1 MNVINYRVSLDMFD
15 VSSQITIKAK
25 KGDSACKIHITLT
38 ENGKIYKIG
47 KDCYATFN
55 AKKADGNFV
64 YDNCTIENNTIVYDF
79 ASSIDE
85 NGYCQ
90 ISAYEGAVDCEVTLY
105 KGDSEK
111 LTSPRFTLV
120 IDGTVYNG
128 EEIASTTEVDALK
141 ELIKEVNEVI
151 NEANE
156 VVEEIE
162 TKIENGELS
171 GVGEATEQGG
181 EIFNDY
187 TNNQAGIKGYQILS
201 ITLCGGQ
208 KGEDTRLAILVDDAK
223 FHQSEDVDERALKC
237 YEVGDV
243 INLDIASHHYGIFE
257 VYLIQESGEGNTIVF
272 AEKVDTANPVINESI
287 SLATTATDNWIW
299 VAEKSFGEPV
309 TQTYYAHAEGLN
321 NKAIGLGAHAE
332 GKDCQ
337 ALGNYSHAEGRKTK
351 AHYAAHAEGRETYA
365 KGEFSHAE
373 GYATEAK
380 GKQSH
385 AEGNATKANGVAS
398 HSEGSWTE
406 ANGKYAHA
414 EGDHCKAT
422 GDASHAGGYDSEAV
436 AYASFAHGL
445 GTKTDTSYQ
454 SVVGKYNG
462 PTYDTLFVVG
472 NGASDSDRRNALEV
486 LEDGSANIQT
496 MGDKDNSVA
505 TKGYVD
511 SELATF
517 DFIKVVNVLPES
529 GLPNKIYLVPR
540 AEAGENNLFDEYIWV
555 NDSWEFITTKTVEV
569 DLTDYATK
577 DEVTSEIG
585 NSLSEYVKNTD
596 IAKVGTAGLVWI
608 ASNYN
613 LMGFHK
619 ESKCLTVKVATNDHI
634 NRKLNI
640 NSAGAGGVIDSS
652 NYDYA
657 VKQGIINN
665 KETLTDEEKLLAQK
679 WLGIDT
685 MFGDV
690 ETALDN
696 IITIQNKLIG
706 GGNE

>member
-1 MNVINYRVSLDMFD
+1 MCFCFMVLCLL
-15 VSSQITIKAK
+15 K
-25 KGDSACKIHITLT
+25 
-38 ENGKIYKIG
+38 
-47 KDCYATFN
+47 
-55 AKKADGNFV
+55 
-64 YDNCTIENNTIVYDF
+64 NTD
-79 ASSIDE
+79 
-85 NGYCQ
+85 
-90 ISAYEGAVDCEVTLY
+90 
-105 KGDSEK
+105 
-111 LTSPRFTLV
+111 
-120 IDGTVYNG
+120 
-128 EEIASTTEVDALK
+128 
-141 ELIKEVNEVI
+141 
-151 NEANE
+151 
-156 VVEEIE
+156 
-162 TKIENGELS
+162 
-171 GVGEATEQGG
+171 
-181 EIFNDY
+181 
-187 TNNQAGIKGYQILS
+187 
-201 ITLCGGQ
+201 
-208 KGEDTRLAILVDDAK
+208 
-223 FHQSEDVDERALKC
+223 
-237 YEVGDV
+237 
-243 INLDIASHHYGIFE
+243 
-257 VYLIQESGEGNTIVF
+257 
-272 AEKVDTANPVINESI
+272 NPVIPDGFLNLSSTE
-287 SLATTATDNWIW
+287 ADNWVW
-299 VAEKSFGEPV
+299 VDGKSFGEPV

-351 AHYAAHAEGRETYA
+351 AHYAAHSEGRETFA
-365 KGEFSHAE
+365 GGELSHAE
-373 GYATEAK
+373 GYATNAV

-454 SVVGKYNG
+454 SVVGKYNS

-472 NGASDSDRRNALEV
+472 NGASDSDRKNALEV

-540 AEAGENNLFDEYIWV
+540 AEVGENNLFDEYIWV

-585 NSLSEYVKNTD
+585 NSLSDYVKNTD
-596 IAKVGTAGLVWI
+596 HASLGKAGLVWI
-608 ASNYN
+608 KTNYN
-613 LMGFHK
+613 LLGFAS
-619 ESKCLTVKVATNDHI
+619 EGGGLTIKVATEKHI
-634 NRKLNI
+634 DNKYRI
-640 NSAGAGGVIDSS
+640 GSAGQGGVIDSS

-657 VKQGIINN
+657 VKVGMINN
-665 KETLTDEEKLLAQK
+665 KYTWTDEERLSALLTMGCTVDENGFVK
-679 WLGIDT
+679 WQPN
-685 MFGDV
+685 
-690 ETALDN
+690 ET
-696 IITIQNKLIG
+696 
-706 GGNE
+706 E